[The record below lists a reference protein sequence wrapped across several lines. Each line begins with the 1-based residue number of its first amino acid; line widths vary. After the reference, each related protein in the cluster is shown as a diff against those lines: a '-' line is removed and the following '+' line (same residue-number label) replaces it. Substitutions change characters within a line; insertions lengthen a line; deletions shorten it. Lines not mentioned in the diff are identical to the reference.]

1 MTVQNYYHHLK
12 TKKGKPMQ
20 ESKPIGLKNSQLP
33 KMISELLHSNQFLK
47 TFSVASLVI
56 VLMMLLTTI
65 ILAMKEPLVVT
76 IGANGSSIE
85 KTVLPKA
92 EDQIR
97 EGIKHYLE
105 KRYQW
110 EPENVIKKLK
120 ESEEFITPKALRAF
134 QGAVANVSKF
144 STEKIV
150 SQRVYPEKIEI
161 DLKKQTALITGD
173 RVTSIQGLKAAG
185 NLKLELTFES
195 GPRTENNPWGL
206 YISREREE

>member
-1 MTVQNYYHHLK
+1 
-12 TKKGKPMQ
+12 MQ
-20 ESKPIGLKNSQLP
+20 ESKTIGLKNSQLP
-33 KMISELLHSNQFLK
+33 KMVGELLHSNQFLK
-47 TFSVASLVI
+47 VFALSALALVFMGLG
-56 VLMMLLTTI
+56 VTLVM
-65 ILAMKEPLVVT
+65 AMKEPTVITL
-76 IGANGSSIE
+76 GSDGKSFE
-85 KTVLPKA
+85 RVNHPKA

-120 ESEEFITPKALRAF
+120 ESEQFITPQALKAF
-134 QGAVANVSKF
+134 QVAVANVAKF
-144 STEKIV
+144 STENIV

-195 GPRTENNPWGL
+195 GPRTQENPWGL
-206 YISREREE
+206 YISKEREE